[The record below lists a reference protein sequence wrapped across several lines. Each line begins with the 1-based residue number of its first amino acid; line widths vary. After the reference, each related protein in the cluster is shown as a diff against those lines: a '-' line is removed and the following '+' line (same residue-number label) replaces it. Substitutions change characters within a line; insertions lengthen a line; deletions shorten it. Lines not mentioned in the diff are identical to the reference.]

1 MKYLLPCSCGQS
13 MAIEVSQAGQ
23 SVQCTCGKTLDVP
36 TMRLIRQ
43 LPPADE
49 VPEKTRVRDRHWSLR
64 QRLFFSCGLALLMGG
79 LLSAAFFQMGRA
91 GLETEERPWD
101 NLERAYQDI
110 DTMDIEQTWELW
122 TNVRNESIGPY
133 NPPPFIRH
141 RLWSAR
147 WYRSIT
153 ISLIVSAI
161 GLVLTLS
168 SFLARPQSPAR
179 RPAQPAR
186 RPQK

>member
-13 MAIEVSQAGQ
+13 TAIEVSQAGQ
-23 SVQCTCGKTLDVP
+23 SVRCTCGKTLDVP

-43 LPPADE
+43 LPPAEE
-49 VPEKTRVRDRHWSLR
+49 VPAKTRARDRRWSLR
-64 QRLFFSCGLALLMGG
+64 QRLFFSGGLALLMGG
-79 LLSAAFFQMGRA
+79 LLSAAFFQIGRA

-110 DTMDIEQTWELW
+110 DAMNIEQTWELW
-122 TNVRNESIGPY
+122 TNVRDDSIGPY
-133 NPPPFIRH
+133 NPPSFIRH

-147 WYRSIT
+147 WFRAVA
-153 ISLIVSAI
+153 ISLIVSGI

-168 SFLARPQSPAR
+168 SFFARPQSPAR